1 MNCEHYS
8 QLRNHMNYRLIVQQ
22 LGMLV
27 LALSATLF
35 GIWVWSAL
43 ALGLDGNGVLALI
56 YAAGSSTIIG
66 TALYFSAK
74 NGKNKRGT
82 GSMGRREAL
91 LLVSTSWLVGAVIA
105 ALPFLYWG
113 RNEGNSEHPFYSVVN
128 CFFEAMSGLTT
139 TGATIL
145 TDISTVPA
153 PLLFW
158 RSMIQWLGGIGIV
171 VLFVAVLPSLG
182 VGGKKLFKVEAPG
195 PEPEGVRPHISDTAR
210 ILWLIY
216 VCLTGIE
223 IVAFKLAGMGWF
235 DASCH
240 ALTTLA
246 TGGFST
252 QNAST
257 GAFNSRTIDIITIIF
272 MVLAGANFGLYYA
285 AVKGKLKVILKDPE
299 FRFYIFLLTAGSI
312 IVIFSLLG
320 SGQPIITTTGVAE
333 QATIGDAVTQGVFT
347 VVSQQTTTGFATA
360 DFNTW
365 PFAAKAVLIMLMFI
379 GGCAGSTGGGIKVIR
394 IWVAFKVM
402 FSELERSFR
411 PHVVRPLKVGKTAID
426 SELKLATVAYVLG
439 VVVLF
444 TIGCGTIMLLESGN
458 PDCDMTTAASVSIA
472 TICTVGPGLA
482 KIGAIENYAWF
493 TDYSKLFLCVL
504 MAIGRLEI
512 FAVLVLFV
520 PRFWRSS

>member
-1 MNCEHYS
+1 
-8 QLRNHMNYRLIVQQ
+8 MNYRLIVHQ
-22 LGMLV
+22 LGLLV
-27 LALSATLF
+27 LGLSAVLF
-35 GIWVWSAL
+35 CIWMWSAVSL
-43 ALGLDGNGVLALI
+43 GVHGSGVFALLWSTGISAVLGCLLFLC
-56 YAAGSSTIIG
+56 GKSGKSSQ
-66 TALYFSAK
+66 
-74 NGKNKRGT
+74 GT

-91 LLVSTSWLVGAVIA
+91 LLVSSSWIVGAIVSG
-105 ALPFLYWG
+105 LPFLIWG
-113 RNEGNSEHPFYSVVN
+113 RTGQNEDHPFNSVVN

-145 TDISTVPA
+145 TDIATVPA

-158 RSMIQWLGGIGIV
+158 RAMIQWLGGLGIV

-182 VGGKKLFKVEAPG
+182 VGGKKLFRVEAPG
-195 PEPEGVRPHISDTAR
+195 PEPEGVRPHIRETAR
-210 ILWLIY
+210 ILWVIY
-216 VCLTGIE
+216 LCLTLIE
-223 IVAFKLAGMGWF
+223 VVAYKIAGMQWF

-252 QNAST
+252 HNAST
-257 GAFNSRTIDIITIIF
+257 GAFNSRTIDIITIVF

-285 AVKGKLKVILKDPE
+285 AVKGKLKVIWTDPE
-299 FRFYIFLLTAGSI
+299 FRLYMFLLSAGSL

-320 SGQPIITTTGVAE
+320 SGQPIVTTTGVTE
-333 QATIGDAVTQGVFT
+333 QATVGEVVTQSVFT

-365 PFAAKAVLIMLMFI
+365 PFVAKSVLLVLMFV

-394 IWVAFKVM
+394 IWVAIKVM
-402 FSELERSFR
+402 IGELERAFR
-411 PHVVRPLKVGKTAID
+411 PHVVRPLKVGKSAID
-426 SELKLATVAYVLG
+426 HELKLATIAYVLG
-439 VVVLF
+439 VLVLF
-444 TIGCGTIMLLESGN
+444 AIGSGTIMLLESGN
-458 PDCDMTTAASVSIA
+458 PDCSVTTAATASIA

-482 KIGAIENYAWF
+482 KVGAMENYAWF
-493 TDYSKLFLCVL
+493 SDSTKLFLCVL

-512 FAVLVLFV
+512 FAVLVLFM